1 MQIINRS
8 RKIIGINGEP
18 VLPGASVNLP
28 EGAEN
33 NPAIAYYLE
42 KGIVV
47 DAKKDI
53 QSGTSAG
60 ISDFERAKIAE
71 EAVAEYKKQQEEAA
85 AQAEKEKQDAKEAE
99 IRAVHSMKKPELL
112 TKAAGMGLDVK
123 DDDKV
128 EDLREKIIT
137 AINQ

>member
-1 MQIINRS
+1 MEIINKS

-18 VLPGASVNLP
+18 LLPGATVKLP
-28 EGAEN
+28 DGAESH
-33 NPAIAYYLE
+33 PVIADYLT
-42 KGIVV
+42 KGIVADV
-47 DAKKDI
+47 KNDI
-53 QSGTSAG
+53 PAAAGAG

-71 EAVAEYKKQQEEAA
+71 EAIAQYKKQQEEAA
-85 AQAEKEKQDAKEAE
+85 AEAAKAAQEAKEAE
-99 IRAVHSMKKPELL
+99 IKAVQAMKKPELL

-128 EDLREKIIT
+128 EDLKEKIIA

>member
-1 MQIINRS
+1 MQIINKS
-8 RKIIGINGEP
+8 RKIIAIKGEP
-18 VLPGASVNLP
+18 LLPGASVNLP
-28 EGAEN
+28 DGAEN
-33 NPAIAYYLE
+33 HPVIAYYL
-42 KGIVV
+42 KNGIVA

-53 QSGTSAG
+53 PSAAGAG
-60 ISDFERAKIAE
+60 ISDFERARIAE

-99 IRAVHSMKKPELL
+99 IRAVQSMKKPELL

-128 EDLREKIIT
+128 DELKEKIIA

>member
-1 MQIINRS
+1 MEIINKS

-18 VLPGASVNLP
+18 LLPGATVKLSD
-28 EGAEN
+28 GAESH
-33 NPAIAYYLE
+33 PVIADYLA
-42 KGIVV
+42 KGIVADV
-47 DAKKDI
+47 KNDI
-53 QSGTSAG
+53 PAAAGVG

-71 EAVAEYKKQQEEAA
+71 EAIAQYKKQQEEAA
-85 AQAEKEKQDAKEAE
+85 QEAKESE
-99 IRAVHSMKKPELL
+99 IKAVQAMRKPELL

-128 EDLREKIIT
+128 EDLKKKIIA